1 MQIALSVWLSFR
13 SKIERCLLML
23 ESMNQQLNLKN
34 VMKTDFDLSAYWMPY
49 TGNRQFK
56 QDPRIITGAD
66 GVWFT
71 DSDGRKVLDGHS
83 GLWTSGLGHARPEI
97 TKAVSEQVATLDF
110 CPPFQFGHP
119 KAFELATKIAS
130 LMPEGLNHVFFTN
143 SGSESADTS
152 LKMARAY
159 WQLKGETKKTRF
171 IGRQKG
177 YHGVNFG
184 GVAVG
189 GIPANKHLFGEV
201 LETDHLSHTML
212 PENVFSRGMPETG
225 AHLAQELERFVELYG
240 AETIAAVIVEPMGG
254 SAGVLPPPTGY
265 LKRLR
270 ELCDKHR
277 ILLIFDEVI
286 TGFGRCGAMTGSDA
300 FGVVPDILNVAKQLT
315 NGVIPMGA
323 VIASSEIHNTFMET
337 AGPDYLLEFA
347 HGYTYSAHPVACA
360 AGLAALDVLVD
371 EQLPQRVAQEAPYFE
386 DLLHEQLSEKPF
398 VTDVRNYGF
407 AGAITLEAAGDEPL
421 KRPFELAMAMWEQG
435 VLVRYGGDTI
445 QMAPHFV
452 MQRPELERLVGTL
465 SDCLDRLA

>member
-1 MQIALSVWLSFR
+1 VQIALPVWLSFR

>member
-1 MQIALSVWLSFR
+1 
-13 SKIERCLLML
+13 ML
-23 ESMNQQLNLKN
+23 ENMNQQLKLKN

-452 MQRPELERLVGTL
+452 MQRPELEQLVGTL

>member
-1 MQIALSVWLSFR
+1 MQI
-13 SKIERCLLML
+13 
-23 ESMNQQLNLKN
+23 
-34 VMKTDFDLSAYWMPY
+34 DFDLNAYWMPY

-56 QDPRIITGAD
+56 QSPRIITGAE
-66 GVWFT
+66 GVWFI

-83 GLWTSGLGHARPEI
+83 GLWTSGLGHGRREI
-97 TKAVSEQVATLDF
+97 TQAVSEQVAHLDF

-130 LMPEGLNHVFFTN
+130 LMPGDLNHVFFTN

-159 WQLKGETKKTRF
+159 WQLKGKKHKTRF
-171 IGRQKG
+171 IGRHKG

-189 GIPANKHLFGEV
+189 GIPANKQLFGAT
-201 LETDHLSHTML
+201 LEADHLSHTML
-212 PENVFSRGMPETG
+212 PENAFSRGMPEQG
-225 AHLAQELERFVELYG
+225 AHLADELEAFVTKYG
-240 AETIAAVIVEPMGG
+240 ADTIAAVIVEPMGG
-254 SAGVLPPPTGY
+254 SAGVLPPPVGY
-265 LKRLR
+265 LRRLR
-270 ELCDKHR
+270 ELCDQHQ

-286 TGFGRCGAMTGSDA
+286 TGFGRCGAMTGADA

-323 VIASSEIHNTFMET
+323 VIASEEIHDTFMDK
-337 AGPDYLLEFA
+337 AGPDYVLEFA

-360 AGLAALDVLVD
+360 AGLAALDVLVK
-371 EQLPQRVAQEAPYFE
+371 EQLPQRVAEEAPYFE
-386 DLLHEQLSEKPF
+386 SLLHDQLADKPF

-407 AGAITLEAAGDEPL
+407 AGAITLEAKGDEPL
-421 KRPFELAMAMWEQG
+421 KRPFDVAMAMWDRG

-452 MQRPELERLVGTL
+452 MERPELERLVCTL
-465 SDCLDRLA
+465 ADCLDQLS